1 MYKTINENQYKAN
14 GNVIESDLLSLSV
27 LIYRGLRK
35 DVIFC
40 VNTFQQGF

>member
-27 LIYRGLRK
+27 LYRGLRK